1 MLERMGK
8 NSSDNRRINRGL
20 VTKIVATGG
29 CTTRSELVRET
40 GLSKMTISN
49 IVSELMEFGI
59 LEEKEVVR
67 NEEPGRNPIRL
78 VISPDAP
85 KVAGL
90 AISRDRCECILCDLN
105 LHVLKREKATMED
118 MTEERLIQ
126 TIYQLLDTVLFQ
138 EENVAAVGVASV
150 GPISIASGMILKPF
164 YFFGIENFNI
174 VQIIQERYHLPVFL
188 DHDNQSALLAESLY
202 GNARGYHDVL
212 FIGISEGVGCGI
224 ISDGQLYCNR
234 RGLPPEMGHVSID
247 ANGKPC
253 QCGNKGCLETYIRSP
268 ELLKKLRYHTGK
280 YYTYE
285 AFGKLEGNK
294 NVDMIFQDAV
304 EKLATAVVSTINILN
319 SELILL
325 GNDSVYWKDHYV
337 AELEEEINRRRFVEW
352 DEPVLVKKAYFMQD
366 ASLFGAACNAV
377 VQIFSGKLTLERRN

>member
-1 MLERMGK
+1 MWERVGK
-8 NSSDNRRINRGL
+8 NSSDNRRTNRGL
-20 VTKIVATGG
+20 VTKMVATGQ
-29 CTTRSELVRET
+29 CTTRSELVRGT

-49 IVSELMEFGI
+49 IVSELMELGI
-59 LEEKEVVR
+59 LEEKETVR

-78 VISPDAP
+78 VISSKAP

-90 AISRDRCECILCDLN
+90 VILRDRCECILCDLN
-105 LHVLKREKATMED
+105 LQVLKREKATMED
-118 MTEERLIQ
+118 MTEEKLIQ
-126 TIYQLLDTVLFQ
+126 TVYQLLDTVLYG
-138 EENVAAVGVASV
+138 EDNVAAVGVASV
-150 GPISIASGMILKPF
+150 GPISIAAGMILKPF
-164 YFFGIENFNI
+164 FFFGIQNIKI

-224 ISDGQLYCNR
+224 MSDGQLYCNR

-253 QCGNKGCLETYIRSP
+253 PCGNKGCLEAYLRSP

-285 AFGKLEGNK
+285 AFGKLEGDK
-294 NVDMIFQDAV
+294 KVDMIFQDAV
-304 EKLATAVVSTINILN
+304 EKLATATVSTINILN
-319 SELILL
+319 SELVLL
-325 GNDSVYWKDHYV
+325 GNDSVYWPDRCI
-337 AELEEEINRRRFVEW
+337 AALEEEINRRRFVEW
-352 DEPVLVKKAYFMQD
+352 EEPVLVKKAYFMQD
-366 ASLFGAACNAV
+366 ASLFGSACNAI
-377 VQIFSGKLTLERRN
+377 VQIFSGNLMIERQG